1 MTSNLSKRTFQTCR
15 VRHYVPFKAKTWL
28 ISALSA
34 SIATSAGLKIERS
47 DTKVWLSLIAKR
59 LISRFR
65 SKLLKSHSVKEI
77 ESMIVLK

>member
-1 MTSNLSKRTFQTCR
+1 MTWNLSKRTFQTCK
-15 VRHYVPFKAKTWL
+15 VRLCVPFKAKAWW

-47 DTKVWLSLIAKR
+47 DTKVWSSLIAKR

-77 ESMIVLK
+77 ESMIALK